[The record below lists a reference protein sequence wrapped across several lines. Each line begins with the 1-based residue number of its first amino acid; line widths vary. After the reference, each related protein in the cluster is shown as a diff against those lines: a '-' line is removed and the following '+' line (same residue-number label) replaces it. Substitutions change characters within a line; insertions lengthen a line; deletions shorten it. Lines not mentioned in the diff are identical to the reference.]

1 MKITRFSLD
10 GLEHWGAVDGD
21 TIRTSS
27 SPIELADV
35 ASAALD
41 REVALADVTLLP
53 PVLPTAK
60 VLCVGLNYRD
70 HVLEMGREMPTHPVL
85 FTRFPDTLVA
95 AGAPMVMPNASDRF
109 DYEGEFAI
117 VIGRGGR
124 AIAEEEALDHVLGY
138 TILNDGSLRDY
149 QAHTIQFTPGKNFA
163 DSGAV
168 GPWIVTTDEF
178 GPVASQRVRTTVDGE
193 VRQDSSLDQLVFG
206 VATLI
211 AYISTW
217 APLRTGDI
225 IATGTP
231 GGVGA
236 GFTPPKFLRAGG
248 TVEIEIDGIGVLRN
262 PVLAE
267 GA

>member
-1 MKITRFSLD
+1 MKIARIALD
-10 GLEHWGAVDGD
+10 GAARWSIVEGD
-21 TIRTSS
+21 TVRTSD
-27 SPIELADV
+27 SPVELADV

-41 REVALADVTLLP
+41 RVLPLAEVTLLP

-85 FTRFPDTLVA
+85 FTRFPDTFVA
-95 AGAPMVMPNASDRF
+95 PGAPMVLPKASDRF

-117 VIGRGGR
+117 VIGRAGR
-124 AIAEEEALDHVLGY
+124 AIDKEDALEHVLGY

-163 DSGAV
+163 DSGSV
-168 GPWIVTTDEF
+168 GPWIVSAEEF
-178 GPVASQRVRTTVDGE
+178 GPVTSQRVRTTVDGE
-193 VRQDSSLDQLVFG
+193 VRQDSSLDQLVFD
-206 VATLI
+206 VATLVE
-211 AYISTW
+211 YVSTW
-217 APLRTGDI
+217 TPLRPGDI

-236 GFTPPKFLRAGG
+236 GFTPPKFLKAGS
-248 TVEIEIDGIGVLRN
+248 TVEIEIDGIGILRN
-262 PVLAE
+262 PIVTE
-267 GA
+267 EE